1 MKLLISFSNKLMQR
15 YMPDPFLLVILL
27 TFFVSG
33 LALLFTKSTPIQ
45 VLEYWGGGF
54 WSLLTFS
61 MQMVLILVTG
71 HVMASSPLFKKLMGS
86 LAKLPKSPG
95 QAIVL
100 VTVVALVACWIN
112 WGFGLI
118 IGALF
123 AKEIAQKVKG
133 VDYRL
138 LIASAYS
145 GFIIWSGGLSGS
157 VVLTIATPGHFT
169 EKLIGVVPTSETIF
183 STFNFTILAGLF
195 LLVPIINRLMVPSKD
210 AAFVIDPELLKEDHA
225 LEAVSGE
232 KAELT
237 PADRLENSQLLSLL
251 IGLLGISFLI
261 YYFVKNGFALNLDIV
276 NFLFLFIGILLHKTP
291 MQFLKAVTE
300 SVKNASG
307 IIIQFPFYAGLMG
320 IVTSSG
326 LVAILANSF
335 ISISNEHTFHL
346 FTLWSAG
353 LVNFFVPSGGGQW
366 AVQGPVM
373 LEAAQNLGVSMSR
386 TAMAVAW
393 GDAWTNMI
401 QPFYALPALA
411 IAGLKAKD
419 IMGYGL
425 VIMLITGVFI
435 SGAFLLL

>member
-1 MKLLISFSNKLMQR
+1 
-15 YMPDPFLLVILL
+15 MPDPFLLVILL
-27 TFFVSG
+27 TFFVCG
-33 LALLFTKSTPIQ
+33 LALIFTSSTPVQII
-45 VLEYWGGGF
+45 EYWGGGF
-54 WSLLTFS
+54 WSLLAFS
-61 MQMVLILVTG
+61 MQMVLIIVTG
-71 HVMASSPLFKKLMGS
+71 HVMASSPFFKKLLGT
-86 LAKLPKSPG
+86 LANLPKTPG
-95 QAIVL
+95 QAIIL
-100 VTVVALVACWIN
+100 VTVVALAACWIN

-123 AKEIAQKVKG
+123 AKEIAAKVEG

-157 VVLTIATPGHFT
+157 VALTIATPGHFT
-169 EKLIGVVPTSETIF
+169 EHLIGVVPTSETIF
-183 STFNFTILAGLF
+183 SVFNLVILAGLF
-195 LLVPIINRLMVPSKD
+195 ILVPIINRLMVPPKD
-210 AAFVIDPELLKEDHA
+210 KAFVIDPALLEDKELF
-225 LEAVSGE
+225 EAASVE
-232 KAELT
+232 QAVLT
-237 PADRLENSQLLSLL
+237 PADRLENSKILSLL
-251 IGLLGISFLI
+251 IGLLGIAFLV

-276 NFLFLFIGILLHKTP
+276 NFLFLFIGIILHKTP
-291 MQFLKAVTE
+291 KQFLKAVTD
-300 SVKNASG
+300 SVKSASG

-320 IVTSSG
+320 IVSASG
-326 LVAILANSF
+326 LAGVLSNAF

-366 AVQGPVM
+366 AVQAPVM
-373 LEAAQNLGVSMSR
+373 LEAAQNLDVSLPK

-435 SGAFLLL
+435 SAVFLFL

>member
-1 MKLLISFSNKLMQR
+1 
-15 YMPDPFLLVILL
+15 
-27 TFFVSG
+27 
-33 LALLFTKSTPIQ
+33 
-45 VLEYWGGGF
+45 
-54 WSLLTFS
+54 
-61 MQMVLILVTG
+61 
-71 HVMASSPLFKKLMGS
+71 
-86 LAKLPKSPG
+86 
-95 QAIVL
+95 
-100 VTVVALVACWIN
+100 
-112 WGFGLI
+112 
-118 IGALF
+118 
-123 AKEIAQKVKG
+123 
-133 VDYRL
+133 
-138 LIASAYS
+138 
-145 GFIIWSGGLSGS
+145 
-157 VVLTIATPGHFT
+157 
-169 EKLIGVVPTSETIF
+169 
-183 STFNFTILAGLF
+183 
-195 LLVPIINRLMVPSKD
+195 MVPSKD
-210 AAFVIDPELLKEDHA
+210 AVFVIDPELLKEDHA

>member
-1 MKLLISFSNKLMQR
+1 VKLLISFSNKLMQR

-33 LALLFTKSTPIQ
+33 LALLFTKSTPVQ
-45 VLEYWGGGF
+45 VLEYWGSGF
-54 WSLLTFS
+54 WGLLTFS

-71 HVMASSPLFKKLMGS
+71 HVMASSPLFKKLLGS
-86 LAKLPKSPG
+86 LAKLPKTPG
-95 QAIVL
+95 QAIIL
-100 VTVVALVACWIN
+100 VTLVALVACWIN

-123 AKEIAQKVKG
+123 AKEIALKVKG

-183 STFNFTILAGLF
+183 SSFNFIILAGLF

-210 AAFVIDPELLKEDHA
+210 TAFVIDPELLKENNT
-225 LEAVSGE
+225 LEAATE
-232 KAELT
+232 ELLT

-251 IGLLGISFLI
+251 IGLLGISFLV

-276 NFLFLFIGILLHKTP
+276 NFLFLFIGIILHKTP
-291 MQFLKAVTE
+291 RQFLKAVTE

-335 ISISNEHTFHL
+335 ISISNEYTFHL

-373 LEAAQNLGVSMSR
+373 LEAAQNLGVSLPK

-425 VIMLITGVFI
+425 VLMIITGVFI
-435 SGAFLLL
+435 SGVFVLL